1 MSKLCP
7 SIYLYCLFIKFF
19 KTASYNFVSTY
30 LLIPWLIRFIAWNFI
45 LFYVIISGI
54 VLSISLSDSLF
65 LLFRNLSGTDFCMLI
80 FFIYNVFQIHWWLQ
94 QTFVGIVRI
103 LDSKEIQSVHPKRN
117 QSWVFSGRTDAE
129 AETQILLPP
138 ESKNWLIWKDLML
151 GKIEGGGRRGWQRMR
166 WLDGMI
172 DSMDMSLSKLQ
183 ESVRDRKSWH
193 AAVHGVTKSG
203 TRLSD
208 WTELRILYAWYC
220 IIYK

>member
-1 MSKLCP
+1 MSMLCL
-7 SIYLYCLFIKFF
+7 SIYLYCLFFFF
-19 KTASYNFVSTY
+19 KSASYSFLSTY

-65 LLFRNLSGTDFCMLI
+65 LLFRNGTDFFMLI
-80 FFIYNVFQIHWWLQ
+80 FFYLQRFQIHWWLQ
-94 QTFVGIVRI
+94 QTFVGIFRI

-129 AETQILLPP
+129 AETQILWPP

-151 GKIEGGGRRGWQRMR
+151 GKIEGWGRRGWQRMR

-183 ESVRDRKSWH
+183 ESVRDRESWH